1 LTEIDS
7 RILVVEDHA
16 ALGRFIAAVL
26 TGAGWQVIGPID
38 NHASALDAVRRRH
51 FALAVLDWM
60 LRGEEAIAVV
70 DALLARGI
78 GCLLISG
85 YAHSILP
92 ERFRSLPFLQKP
104 FSRERLLETVSAV
117 AGRSL

>member
-1 LTEIDS
+1 
-7 RILVVEDHA
+7 
-16 ALGRFIAAVL
+16 
-26 TGAGWQVIGPID
+26 
-38 NHASALDAVRRRH
+38 
-51 FALAVLDWM
+51 
-60 LRGEEAIAVV
+60 V

-92 ERFRSLPFLQKP
+92 ERFRGLPFLQKP
-104 FSRERLLETVSAV
+104 FSGERLLETVSAV

>member
-1 LTEIDS
+1 VAETAS

-16 ALGRFIAAVL
+16 AMGRFIAVVL

-38 NHASALDAVRRRH
+38 NHASAIDAVRRRQ
-51 FALAVLDWM
+51 FALAVMDWM
-60 LRGEEAIAVV
+60 LRGEEAVAVV
-70 DALLARGI
+70 DAIIARDI

-85 YAHSILP
+85 YAHSIMP

-104 FSRERLLETVSAV
+104 FTREALLETVSAV
-117 AGRSL
+117 ARRRP